1 MTATFR
7 CLLSGQTVTFVHQV
21 DIDSMANHPDYEPV
35 VEEASKITPEM
46 EVSLV
51 KKAGRPSKKV
61 EAITPEVE

>member
-7 CLLSGQTVTFVHQV
+7 CLLSGQTVTFTHQV

-35 VEEASKITPEM
+35 VEVVPVEETP
-46 EVSLV
+46 V
-51 KKAGRPSKKV
+51 KKAGRPAKKV